1 MLNAGAARARAIVG
15 RGRSAAEAGPK
26 NPTPPP
32 HDRVKPSARPRKI
45 KRGLAGSFSAMELK
59 RAREAML
66 KYRDSLDT
74 VTPVH
79 NPVDNS

>member
-1 MLNAGAARARAIVG
+1 
-15 RGRSAAEAGPK
+15 
-26 NPTPPP
+26 
-32 HDRVKPSARPRKI
+32 
-45 KRGLAGSFSAMELK
+45 MELK